1 MKKRCIVFMALIGYV
16 LSITAQHIEGTVS
29 NEKQIPLPYVTVRV
43 LNIDSTFVQGV
54 HTDSLGIYSM
64 DLKQK
69 GNYLL
74 SISSIGYKSQTV
86 PIEVQHS
93 KQFSPLILETDNIE
107 LNEITIKATS
117 FVRQNNK
124 ISIYPDKAQ
133 IKHSATGYDV
143 LYRLMIPEI
152 DVDRSEGKVST
163 IGGEATLYIDGRRV
177 EPQEIR
183 SLNPKEI
190 DKIEYY
196 DVPTGKYM
204 NDIAAI
210 NFITKKYKSGGYI
223 SLSGD
228 QRIGYLKGNYN
239 AVAKLLHNNTSYTL
253 FAGHSMNNYSGTRE
267 DTQESFVFT
276 DYVTDRHSGT
286 LESKIKNNKQYAQL
300 NISNQKEKRSLTGKL
315 SLVHYDI
322 PNNYTRYMLEYRNS
336 EKRQESFKNTNQSG
350 WKPNIDLYG
359 YFHLND
365 KQFLEITL
373 GGNYTANTYNYTYQE
388 NSYSTLT
395 DSKEDLYDLSA
406 IINYGVQFKH
416 QNSLTVQGYHFQT
429 ISSVDYK
436 GSNPSWQHFW
446 EGESILFLDYNQKIG
461 KKFSLTFGPGISYT
475 QYRLH
480 GSERKDKFSPRLHF
494 NLMYFPSK
502 NQQIR
507 LACPV
512 GNGYLEIN
520 KLNEVEQQIDSLQ
533 IRRGNSNQKI
543 AFQTT
548 PMVSYSGQLGKFN
561 IVTSVSYNIIN
572 NLPSEDFY
580 IENNTLIRSY
590 QSENNHRMFSSHLS
604 CAWKVTDNLRIKL
617 AGSWVSVR
625 YKPIQE
631 KLKYF
636 SGSMQ
641 VDYYWNDFSC
651 GIFASSKNKWLN
663 PSLMYVTAPAK
674 YGGYISWNH
683 KNWSIESGVM
693 NPFTKDNKQVSTMNR
708 GVYNYRNIATDK
720 LYQPN
725 GYVKVAYTF
734 NFGKKTSRDD
744 NTIDTNINSAILK
757 AN

>member
-1 MKKRCIVFMALIGYV
+1 MLSWYV
-16 LSITAQHIEGTVS
+16 LSITAQHIGGTVL
-29 NEKQIPLPYVTVRV
+29 NEQQILLPYVTIRV
-43 LNIDSTFVQGV
+43 LNIDSTFVQGA

-69 GNYLL
+69 GDYLL
-74 SISSIGYKSQTV
+74 SISSIGYKSQTI
-86 PIEVQHS
+86 PIKVQHS
-93 KQFSPLILETDNIE
+93 KQFSPIILKTDNIE

-124 ISIYPDKAQ
+124 ILIYPDKAQ
-133 IKHSATGYDV
+133 IKHSVTGYDV

-152 DVDRSEGKVST
+152 DVDRLEGKVST
-163 IGGEATLYIDGRRV
+163 TGGEATLYIDGRKV
-177 EPQEIR
+177 EPQEIQ

-210 NFITKKYKSGGYI
+210 NFITKKYKIGGYI

-239 AVAKLLHNNTSYTL
+239 AVAKLSHNNTSYTL
-253 FAGHSMNNYSGTRE
+253 FTGHSMNNYSGTRE
-267 DTQESFVFT
+267 DTQEHFVFT
-276 DYVTDRHSGT
+276 NHVTDRHSGT
-286 LESKIKNNKQYAQL
+286 LESRIKNNKQYAQL
-300 NISNQKEKRSLTGKL
+300 NISNQKEKRSLTGKF

-322 PNNYTRYMLEYRNS
+322 PNNYTLNMLEYINS
-336 EKRQESFKNTNQSG
+336 KKRQESFKNTNQSG
-350 WKPNIDLYG
+350 WKPNMDLYG

-373 GGNYTANTYNYTYQE
+373 GGNYTTNTYNYTYQE

-406 IINYGVQFKH
+406 IINYGIQFKH
-416 QNSLTVQGYHFQT
+416 QNTLTVHGYHFQT

-436 GSNPSWQHFW
+436 GNNPSWQHFW
-446 EGESILFLDYNQKIG
+446 EGESMLFLDYNQKIG
-461 KKFSLTFGPGISYT
+461 KKFSLTFGPGMSYI
-475 QYRLH
+475 QYCLH
-480 GSERKDKFSPRLHF
+480 GNKRKDKLSPRLHF
-494 NLMYFPSK
+494 NLMYYPAK

-507 LACPV
+507 LACPI
-512 GNGYLEIN
+512 GSGYLQIN
-520 KLNEVEQQIDSLQ
+520 QLNEVEQQIDSLQ

-561 IVTSVSYNIIN
+561 IVASVSYNIIN

-580 IENNTLIRSY
+580 IENNKLIRSY
-590 QSENNHRMFSSHLS
+590 QSKNKHRMFSSHLS
-604 CAWKVTDNLRIKL
+604 CTWKVTNNLRIKL
-617 AGSWVSVR
+617 AGSRISVK
-625 YKPIQE
+625 YKPIRE
-631 KLKYF
+631 KLEYF
-636 SGSMQ
+636 FGSMQ
-641 VDYYWNDFSC
+641 VDYYRNDFSC
-651 GIFASSKNKWLN
+651 GIFANSKNKWLN
-663 PSLMYVTAPAK
+663 PDLVHGSSPAK

-683 KNWSIESGVM
+683 KNWSLESGVM
-693 NPFTKDNKQVSTMNR
+693 NPFTKDSKQVSAMNR
-708 GVYNYRNIATDK
+708 EMYRYKKIVTDK

-725 GYVKVAYTF
+725 GYVKIAYTF
-734 NFGKKTSRDD
+734 NFGKKTSRDQND
-744 NTIDTNINSAILK
+744 IDTNINSAILK